1 MHRLDPR
8 RVLSSPLVYSAYRAL
23 VTGEKEHRV
32 FAEEY
37 VRALPGQRV
46 LDVGCGPAD
55 LLDDLP
61 EGVDY
66 VGFDTSAAYI
76 AQARRRHGSRGR
88 FLTRRVDRAV
98 VDELG
103 AGSFDRV
110 LAHGLLHHLDDDE
123 VVEFFELAR
132 HALRPTGHLVTLD
145 GCFVEGQS
153 RAARFLLEQDR
164 GRFVRDEPSYV
175 ALARRVFANV
185 RADIRHDLY
194 RIPYTLILLECSS
207 QGRAEPLAGSG

>member
-1 MHRLDPR
+1 MHPLDPR

-23 VTGEKEHRV
+23 VTGQKEHRV

-37 VRALPGQRV
+37 VRARPGQRI

-61 EGVDY
+61 ERVDY
-66 VGFDTSAAYI
+66 TGFDTSASYI
-76 AQARRRHGSRGR
+76 AEATRRYGHRAR
-88 FLTRRVDRAV
+88 FLQRHVDRQV

-110 LAHGLLHHLDDDE
+110 LAHGLLHHLNDDE
-123 VVEFFELAR
+123 VVEFFELSR
-132 HALRPTGHLVTLD
+132 HALSADGHLVTLD
-145 GCFVEGQS
+145 GCFVAGQS

-164 GRFVRDEPSYV
+164 GRFVRDEASYV
-175 ALARRVFANV
+175 ALAKRVFADV
-185 RADIRHDLY
+185 RADIRHDMY
-194 RIPYTLILLECSS
+194 RIPYTLILLECS
-207 QGRAEPLAGSG
+207 P